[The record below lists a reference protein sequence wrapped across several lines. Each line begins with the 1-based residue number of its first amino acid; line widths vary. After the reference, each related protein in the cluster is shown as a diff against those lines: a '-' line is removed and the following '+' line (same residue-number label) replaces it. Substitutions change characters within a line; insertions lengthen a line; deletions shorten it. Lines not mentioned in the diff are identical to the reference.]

1 MYFEVIFETFDVE
14 NVLEFDLDEA
24 VVGLYED
31 DVRGWRFDALIDLK
45 PLECFVGRLMKL
57 GVTKGFMEI
66 IEGVDFVAIESVLLK
81 GGGEDN
87 TCVFGHK
94 FGKLHSVELGHLDV
108 EK

>member
-57 GVTKGFMEI
+57 GVTKGFKEI
-66 IEGVDFVAIESVLLK
+66 IEGVDFIAIDSIMLIGVGEYYDFVFVL
-81 GGGEDN
+81 
-87 TCVFGHK
+87 
-94 FGKLHSVELGHLDV
+94 
-108 EK
+108 